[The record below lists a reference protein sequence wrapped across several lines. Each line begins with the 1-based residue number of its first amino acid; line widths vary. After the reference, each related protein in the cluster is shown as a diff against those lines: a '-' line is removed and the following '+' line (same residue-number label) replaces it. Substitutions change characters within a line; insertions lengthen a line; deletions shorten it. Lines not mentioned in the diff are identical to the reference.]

1 MLIDQ
6 RIAIIGGTSGIGF
19 AVAEA
24 ALDAGAEVIIGS
36 SSQTK
41 IDEALA
47 KFSEKATGSIIDVTE
62 EESVKGFFKSVG
74 EIDHVVVTVGTSYQ
88 SGTVIDSE
96 LSESQK
102 PFLVKYWG
110 QWLVAKF
117 AGPKLSEWGS
127 ISLTSGVLSQRPAKG
142 LAAQASVNAA
152 VEALARTL
160 ALELAPRRV
169 NVVSPGFIDTGK
181 LLVNL
186 PPKERASKLLESKGV
201 HLPTQRVGQP
211 EDVASAYLFAI
222 QNRYLTGQVIFVDGG
237 SAII

>member
-47 KFSEKATGSIIDVTE
+47 KFSEKATGLIIDVTK

-74 EIDHVVVTVGTSYQ
+74 DIDHVVVTVGTSYQ
-88 SGTVIDSE
+88 AGPVTDSE

-102 PFLVKYWG
+102 PFSVKYWG

-117 AGPKLSEWGS
+117 AGSNLSEQGS

-152 VEALARTL
+152 IEALARTL